1 MNENF
6 ILNNGVE
13 IPKIGFGVFRMTDQ
27 EACEKAVLQAIECG
41 YRLIDTATAYGNE
54 EAVGRAIHSCGIPR
68 EELFITTKL
77 WIPDINY
84 EGAKRGFENSMK
96 RLGLDYLDMYVVHQ
110 PYNDYFG
117 AWKALEELYEQGKIR
132 AISVDNFTQDRLAD
146 FMFWNKI
153 KPATNLLECNPYFQ
167 RKDEE
172 EYLNEQNILMQAW
185 SPLAAG
191 QDDLLNNPVIVAIAK
206 THQKSSA
213 QVILRWLVQRNIL
226 PLVKSSNINRMKE
239 NLDIFNFTL
248 TKSEMIEIAK
258 LDKGHTCFMPRN
270 TGKAVTN
277 FLSQCVT
284 GTAPSGIIKK

>member
-1 MNENF
+1 MIEKF
-6 ILNNGVE
+6 VLNNGVE
-13 IPKIGFGVFRMTDQ
+13 IPKIGFGVFRITDQ
-27 EACEKAVLQAIECG
+27 DACEKAVLQAIDCG

-54 EAVGRAIHSCGIPR
+54 EAVGRAIRRCGLPR

-84 EGAKRGFENSMK
+84 EGAKRGFENSME

-117 AWKALEELYEQGKIR
+117 AWKALEELYEQGRIR

-153 KPATNLLECNPYFQ
+153 KPAANLLECNPYFQ
-167 RKDEE
+167 RRDEE
-172 EYLNEQNILMQAW
+172 DYLEEQDILMEAW

-191 QDDLLNNPVIVAIAK
+191 QDDLLNNPVITAIALA
-206 THQKSSA
+206 HHKSSV
-213 QVILRWLVQRNIL
+213 QVILRWLIQRNIL
-226 PLVKSSNINRMKE
+226 PLVKSCNEDRMKE
-239 NLDIFNFTL
+239 NLEIFDFGL
-248 TKSEMIEIAK
+248 SSEEMHEISK

-270 TGKAVTN
+270 TGKAVTD
-277 FLSQCVT
+277 FLKICVT
-284 GTAPSGIIKK
+284 GTAPSGVIEK